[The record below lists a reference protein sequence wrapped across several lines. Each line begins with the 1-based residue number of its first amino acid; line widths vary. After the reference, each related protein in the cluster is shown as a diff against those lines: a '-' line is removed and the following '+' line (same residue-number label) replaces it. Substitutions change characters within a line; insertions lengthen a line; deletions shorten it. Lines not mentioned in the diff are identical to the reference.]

1 MDLVDLVQIP
11 LLCLVQI
18 QISLVEQST
27 SGSGESIVPG
37 KSGDFGD
44 TDDNSDTGE
53 FGVTCD
59 NGDTG
64 DFGNTGYKG
73 SLGIS

>member
-18 QISLVEQST
+18 QISLVERST
-27 SGSGESIVPG
+27 SGSGESTVPG

-44 TDDNSDTGE
+44 TDDNSDTGD
-53 FGVTCD
+53 FGVT
-59 NGDTG
+59 GDTG
-64 DFGNTGYKG
+64 DFGDTGYKG

>member
-1 MDLVDLVQIP
+1 MSDELVDLVN
-11 LLCLVQI
+11 L
-18 QISLVEQST
+18 
-27 SGSGESIVPG
+27 IVPG
-37 KSGDFGD
+37 KSGDFGY
-44 TDDNSDTGE
+44 TDDNSDTGD